1 MCSPRTLEAS
11 RVDPDF
17 ICYHLNVNPT
27 FLPRKKPHRCSSKKH
42 SDTIKEEVNK
52 LKRVGAFKEVFY
64 PEWLANTVVMKKK
77 NEKWWVCVDFTDLNK
92 ARPKDPFPIFQID

>member
-1 MCSPRTLEAS
+1 MCSPRTPEAS

-27 FLPRKKPHRCSSKKH
+27 FLPRKKPHRCSSKEH

-52 LKRVGAFKEVFY
+52 LKRAGAIK
-64 PEWLANTVVMKKK
+64 
-77 NEKWWVCVDFTDLNK
+77 
-92 ARPKDPFPIFQID
+92 